1 MSLEAMPLRL
11 EAIVF
16 DAYGTLFDVHSVMR
30 RCESLYPGRHAQL
43 SQLWRAKQ
51 LAYTWLRS
59 LMQRHAPFSTVT
71 REALAYACE
80 VLGLELTAERMEAL
94 MAEYNML
101 SVFPDV
107 PGIFARMRGVKRAIL
122 SNGSPDML
130 EPVVRASG
138 LGEFI
143 RATLSVDALG
153 IYKPRREVYQLASAK
168 LGVHK
173 EAIGFVSS
181 NCWDACGAKSFGF
194 TTFWINRT
202 GAPVDALDADP
213 DHVIGSL
220 ADLPALVGT
229 D

>member
-1 MSLEAMPLRL
+1 VR
-11 EAIVF
+11 
-16 DAYGTLFDVHSVMR
+16 D
-30 RCESLYPGRHAQL
+30 
-43 SQLWRAKQ
+43 
-51 LAYTWLRS
+51 
-59 LMQRHAPFSTVT
+59 
-71 REALAYACE
+71 ALARLAGRK
-80 VLGLELTAERMEAL
+80 L
-94 MAEYNML
+94 
-101 SVFPDV
+101 
-107 PGIFARMRGVKRAIL
+107 AIL

-138 LGEFI
+138 LDEFI
-143 RATLSVDALG
+143 GATLSVDALG

-168 LGVHK
+168 LGVPK

-220 ADLPALVGT
+220 ADLPALVGP